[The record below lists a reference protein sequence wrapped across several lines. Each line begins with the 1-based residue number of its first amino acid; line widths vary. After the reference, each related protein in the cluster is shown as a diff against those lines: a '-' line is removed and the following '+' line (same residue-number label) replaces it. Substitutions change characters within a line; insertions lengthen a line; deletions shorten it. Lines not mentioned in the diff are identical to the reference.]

1 MFATLTHTDVEK
13 AVRAATLAPSVL
25 NIQPWRFVARG
36 DAIEMHRD
44 PDRALPVTDTGNR
57 ALTVSCGAALF
68 NLRLAV
74 AHLIGHPEVDMLPD
88 PTRPTLLAVVRAGD
102 GSEPTPAESR
112 LYAAIG
118 DRRSSRVP
126 FVDQPLPVETIVRLE
141 NAAAAE
147 GATLRFLNAYEAADV
162 SRLVHQAD
170 LVQRADA
177 DIRAEVGRWT
187 GRRPGAVDGI
197 PDVSL
202 GPKAK
207 DPSSLVRD
215 FALGL
220 PVEGRDRAAFE
231 HDPALAVL
239 LSDHD
244 GPADWL
250 QAGQA
255 LERLWLEATV
265 NGVGVSL
272 LTQPLEMPGMRWL
285 ARPAAAGT
293 FWPQA
298 LIRLGVPIGK
308 TPPTPRRPLADVLT
322 FDRRSTGARR

>member
-1 MFATLTHTDVEK
+1 MFATLTLTEIET

-25 NIQPWRFVARG
+25 NVQPWRFIAHDDV
-36 DAIEMHRD
+36 IEVHRD
-44 PDRALPVTDTGNR
+44 SDRALPVTDPGSR

-74 AHLIGHPEVDMLPD
+74 AHLVGRPEVDLLPD
-88 PTRPTLLAVVRAGD
+88 PIRPTLLAIVRPGD

-112 LYAAIG
+112 LYAAIA

-126 FVDQPLPVETIVRLE
+126 FVDEPLPVEAVVRVE
-141 NAAAAE
+141 DAAAQE
-147 GATLRFLNAYEAADV
+147 GATLRFLNAYEASDV

-187 GRRPGAVDGI
+187 GRRQGAVDGI
-197 PDVSL
+197 PDISL

-207 DPSSLVRD
+207 DSSSLVRD
-215 FALGL
+215 FAMGL
-220 PVEGRDRAAFE
+220 PVDDRERAAFE
-231 HDPALAVL
+231 RNPTLAVL

-244 GPADWL
+244 GPTDWL
-250 QAGQA
+250 RAGQA
-255 LERLWLEATV
+255 LERLWLEATSA
-265 NGVGVSL
+265 GFGVSL

-285 ARPAAAGT
+285 ARPAASGMS
-293 FWPQA
+293 WPQA
-298 LIRLGVPIGK
+298 LIRLGLPVGR

-322 FDRRSTGARR
+322 FADDA